1 MYTREEA
8 EALKKRNYHR
18 IREMI
23 RLSYTVGFNLM
34 DPSRCGQI
42 LRIWTIVLSLSSLAS
57 LYGHWQMFRRYIHD
71 IPRIVETVSTAFV
84 FLTSIAKMWYFLYA
98 HRQIY
103 DLLRRARTHE
113 ILQKCELFERM
124 SGESRLDCVLQFP
137 SFVFLDLPVANLLRQ
152 KVEANMDRCWA
163 STRRQLLIYLYSC
176 ICVTSNYFISSFVTN
191 LYRYFTLPQG
201 SYDITLPLP
210 SLYPGWE
217 RKGLTFPYY
226 HIQMY
231 LETCSLYICGMCKI
245 HLDFVEKKTTHFYQ
259 LLGAVSFDGVFI
271 VLCLHSLGL
280 MESLNQ
286 MVQYSTS
293 ELVPPERRLE
303 YLRCCII
310 QYQRVASFAA
320 EINDCYRHITFSQ
333 FMLSLFGWGLALFQM
348 SIGVGSNSSITML
361 RMTMFLVAG
370 GYQIV
375 VYCYNGQRFTSASEQ
390 IGQAFYECEW
400 WTESR
405 EFRQLIRMMLL
416 RTNRGFRLD
425 VSWFMQMS
433 LPTLMA
439 MVRTSGQYFLLLQNV
454 NQK

>member
-57 LYGHWQMFRRYIHD
+57 LYGHWHMFRRYIQE
-71 IPRIVETVSTAFV
+71 IPRIVETVSTAFQ

-98 HRQIY
+98 HQQMY

-113 ILQKCELFERM
+113 VLQECELFERM
-124 SGESRLDCVLQFP
+124 S
-137 SFVFLDLPVANLLRQ
+137 DLPVTKVLRQ
-152 KVEANMDRCWA
+152 KVEATMDRYWA
-163 STRRQLLIYLYSC
+163 SIRRQLLVYLYSC
-176 ICVTSNYFISSFVTN
+176 ICLSSNYFISSFVSN

-201 SYDITLPLP
+201 SYDIVLPLP

-217 RKGLTFPYY
+217 RKGLSFPYY

-231 LETCSLYICGMCKI
+231 LESCSLYICGMC
-245 HLDFVEKKTTHFYQ
+245 
-259 LLGAVSFDGVFI
+259 AVSFDGVFI
-271 VLCLHSLGL
+271 VLCLHGVGL
-280 MESLNQ
+280 MKSLNQ
-286 MVQYSTS
+286 MVQNSTS

-303 YLRCCII
+303 YLRCCIF

-320 EINDCYRHITFSQ
+320 EINDCFRHITFSQ
-333 FMLSLFGWGLALFQM
+333 FMLSLFGWGLALFQL
-348 SIGVGSNSSITML
+348 SVGFGTNSSITMI
-361 RMTMFLVAG
+361 RMTMYLVAS

-400 WTESR
+400 WEESR
-405 EFRQLIRMMLL
+405 EFRQLIRMMLM

-433 LPTLMA
+433 LPTLMS

-454 NQK
+454 TQK

>member
-42 LRIWTIVLSLSSLAS
+42 LQIWTIVLSLSSVAS
-57 LYGHWQMFRRYIHD
+57 LYGHWHMFRRYIQD
-71 IPRIVETVSTAFV
+71 VPRIVETVSTAFA

-98 HRQIY
+98 HQQMY

-124 SGESRLDCVLQFP
+124 S
-137 SFVFLDLPVANLLRQ
+137 DLPIAKVLRQ
-152 KVEANMDRCWA
+152 KVETTMDRYWA
-163 STRRQLLIYLYSC
+163 SIRRQLLVYLYSC
-176 ICVTSNYFISSFVTN
+176 ICLSSNYFISSFVSN
-191 LYRYFTLPQG
+191 LYKYFTLPQG
-201 SYDITLPLP
+201 SYDIVLPLP

-217 RKGLTFPYY
+217 RKGLSFPYY
-226 HIQMY
+226 HIQFY
-231 LETCSLYICGMCKI
+231 LESCSLYICGMC
-245 HLDFVEKKTTHFYQ
+245 
-259 LLGAVSFDGVFI
+259 AVSFDGVFI
-271 VLCLHSLGL
+271 VLCLHSVGL

-286 MVQYSTS
+286 MVQNSTS

-303 YLRCCII
+303 YLRCCIF

-320 EINDCYRHITFSQ
+320 EINDCFRHITFSQ
-333 FMLSLFGWGLALFQM
+333 FMLSLFGWGLALFQL
-348 SIGVGSNSSITML
+348 SVGFGTNSSITMI
-361 RMTMFLVAG
+361 RMTMYLVAA

-400 WTESR
+400 WAESR
-405 EFRQLIRMMLL
+405 EFRQLIRMMLM

-433 LPTLMA
+433 LPTLMS

-454 NQK
+454 TQK

>member
-57 LYGHWQMFRRYIHD
+57 LYGHWHMFRRYIHD

-98 HRQIY
+98 HQQIY

-124 SGESRLDCVLQFP
+124 S
-137 SFVFLDLPVANLLRQ
+137 DLPVAKLLRQ
-152 KVEANMDRCWA
+152 KVEANMDRCWS

-201 SYDITLPLP
+201 SYDIMLPLP

-217 RKGLTFPYY
+217 RKGLSFPYY

-231 LETCSLYICGMCKI
+231 LETCSLYICGMC
-245 HLDFVEKKTTHFYQ
+245 
-259 LLGAVSFDGVFI
+259 AVSFDGVFI

-280 MESLNQ
+280 IKSLNQ

-310 QYQRVASFAA
+310 QYQRVASFAE

-348 SIGVGSNSSITML
+348 SIGVGSNSSITMI
-361 RMTMFLVAG
+361 RMTMFLVSA
-370 GYQIV
+370 GYQIA

-405 EFRQLIRMMLL
+405 EFRQLIRMMLM

>member
-42 LRIWTIVLSLSSLAS
+42 LRIWTIVLSLSSVAS
-57 LYGHWQMFRRYIHD
+57 LYGHWHMFRRYIQD
-71 IPRIVETVSTAFV
+71 VPRIVETVSTAFA
-84 FLTSIAKMWYFLYA
+84 FLTSIAKMWYFLFA
-98 HRQIY
+98 HQQIY

-124 SGESRLDCVLQFP
+124 S
-137 SFVFLDLPVANLLRQ
+137 DLPIAKVLHQ
-152 KVEANMDRCWA
+152 KVETTMDRYWA
-163 STRRQLLIYLYSC
+163 SIRRQLLVYLYSC
-176 ICVTSNYFISSFVTN
+176 ICLSSNYFISSFVSN
-191 LYRYFTLPQG
+191 LYKYFTLPQG
-201 SYDITLPLP
+201 SYDIVLPLP

-217 RKGLTFPYY
+217 RKGLSFPYY
-226 HIQMY
+226 HIQFY
-231 LETCSLYICGMCKI
+231 LESCSLYICGMC
-245 HLDFVEKKTTHFYQ
+245 
-259 LLGAVSFDGVFI
+259 AVSFDGVFI
-271 VLCLHSLGL
+271 VLCLHSVGL

-286 MVQYSTS
+286 MVKNSTS

-303 YLRCCII
+303 YLRCCIF

-320 EINDCYRHITFSQ
+320 EINDCFRHITFSQ
-333 FMLSLFGWGLALFQM
+333 FMLSLFGWGLALFQL
-348 SIGVGSNSSITML
+348 SVGFGTNSSITMI
-361 RMTMFLVAG
+361 RMTMYLVAA

-390 IGQAFYECEW
+390 IGLAFYECEW
-400 WTESR
+400 WAESR
-405 EFRQLIRMMLL
+405 EFRQLIRMMLM

-433 LPTLMA
+433 LPTLMS

-454 NQK
+454 TQK